1 MPLRDELNGYLR
13 LPRAFFGVKEPET
26 GIPDV
31 GVLGVPYDLTSSH
44 MPGCRFGPDA
54 IRAATDSERS
64 HSFPLTIGK
73 GAMLTDDP
81 LSKLITL
88 EDIGDLEVMGRLP
101 DAAQV
106 DISEAAAKLAIL
118 NSSFL
123 FLGGDHFITYP
134 LLKGIKRASPGRY
147 GIVYF
152 DSHADFYE
160 DYGGYSLSHATTL
173 RRLVEEKVVGIEDVV
188 AYDLRSALPEQKKAI
203 LGDNTLIPTFE
214 SFQESLNAVSERV
227 DSLYVSIDLDVLR
240 PSIQSSVSHPESGG
254 PDVETL
260 AGFIRACFATKKVR
274 YADIVELNP
283 LTDKSG
289 LGAIAARDIVKEILT
304 GFAFQKGLN

>member
-13 LPRAFFGVKEPET
+13 LPRRFFGIKEPESGT
-26 GIPDV
+26 PDV

-64 HSFPLTIGK
+64 HSFPLSIGK
-73 GAMLTDDP
+73 GSLVTDEP

-88 EDIGDLEVMGRLP
+88 EDIGDLEIMGRLP

-106 DISEAAAKLAIL
+106 DISEAAAKLAVFDS
-118 NSSFL
+118 NYL

-134 LLKGIKRASPGRY
+134 LLKGIKRARPGRY
-147 GIVYF
+147 GLVYF
-152 DSHADFYE
+152 DSHADFYA

-173 RRLVEEKVVGIEDVV
+173 KRLIEEKVVELEDVV
-188 AYDLRSALPEQKKAI
+188 AYDLRSALPDQKKAL
-203 LGDNTLIPTFE
+203 LGEDLLIHSFE
-214 SFQESLNAVSERV
+214 SFQESLNAVSTRV
-227 DSLYVSIDLDVLR
+227 NTIYISIDLDVLR
-240 PSIQSSVSHPESGG
+240 PSVQPSVSHPESGG
-254 PDVETL
+254 PEIETL
-260 AGFIRACFATKKVR
+260 VEFIRACFATRKVR
-274 YADIVELNP
+274 YVDVVELNP

-289 LGAIAARDIVKEILT
+289 LGAIAARDIVKEVLT
-304 GFAFQKGLN
+304 GYALQKGLN

>member
-1 MPLRDELNGYLR
+1 MPLRDELNGFLR
-13 LPRAFFGVKEPET
+13 MPRSFFGIREPET

-64 HSFPLTIGK
+64 HSFPLSIGK
-73 GAMLTDDP
+73 GAIIGDEP

-101 DAAQV
+101 EAAQV
-106 DISEAAAKLAIL
+106 DISEAAAKLASL
-118 NSSFL
+118 EPNYL

-134 LLKGIKRASPGRY
+134 LLKGIKRANPGRY

-173 RRLVEEKVVGIEDVV
+173 RRLVEEKVVEIEDVV
-188 AYDLRSALPEQKKAI
+188 AYDLRSALPEQRKAL
-203 LGDNTLIPTFE
+203 LGEDTLVHTFE
-214 SFQESLNAVSERV
+214 SFQESLDAVCERV
-227 DSLYVSIDLDVLR
+227 DSIYVSIDLDVLR
-240 PSIQSSVSHPESGG
+240 PSIESSVSHPESGG

-260 AGFIRACFATKKVR
+260 VAFIRTCFATGKVR
-274 YADIVELNP
+274 YVDVVELNP

-289 LGAIAARDIVKEILT
+289 FGAIAARDIVKEVLT
-304 GFAFQKGLN
+304 GFALQKGLN

>member
-13 LPRAFFGVKEPET
+13 LPRTFFGIKEPET
-26 GIPDV
+26 GIPDM

-44 MPGCRFGPDA
+44 IPGCRFGPDA

-64 HSFPLTIGK
+64 HSFPLAIGK
-73 GAMLTDDP
+73 GAILTDEP

-101 DAAQV
+101 DAALV
-106 DISEAAAKLAIL
+106 DISEAAEKLAAFDS
-118 NSSFL
+118 NFL

-134 LLKGIKRASPGRY
+134 LLKGIKRARPGRY
-147 GIVYF
+147 GLVYF

-173 RRLVEEKVVGIEDVV
+173 KRLVEEKVVELEDVV
-188 AYDLRSALPEQKKAI
+188 AYDLRSALPEQRKAL
-203 LGDNTLIPTFE
+203 LGEDALMHTFE
-214 SFQESLNAVSERV
+214 SFQESLSVVSERV
-227 DSLYVSIDLDVLR
+227 DFLYVSIDLDVLR

-254 PDVETL
+254 PDVEAL
-260 AGFIRACFATKKVR
+260 AGFIRACFATKNVR
-274 YADIVELNP
+274 YVDVVELNP
-283 LTDKSG
+283 LIDKSG
-289 LGAIAARDIVKEILT
+289 LGAIAARDIVKEVLT
-304 GFAFQKGLN
+304 GFALQKGLN

>member
-13 LPRAFFGVKEPET
+13 LPRAFFGIKEPVT
-26 GIPDV
+26 GTPDV

-64 HSFPLTIGK
+64 HSFPLSIGK
-73 GAMLTDDP
+73 GSLPSENP
-81 LSKLITL
+81 LSELITL
-88 EDIGDLEVMGRLP
+88 EDIGDLEIMGRLP

-106 DISEAAAKLAIL
+106 DISEAAAKLAPL
-118 NSSFL
+118 GSSYL

-134 LLKGIKRASPGRY
+134 LLKGIKRAVSGRY

-173 RRLVEEKVVGIEDVV
+173 RRLVEEKVVEIEDVV
-188 AYDLRSALPEQKKAI
+188 AYDLRSALPEQRNAI
-203 LGDNTLIPTFE
+203 LGEDTLIPTFE
-214 SFQESLNAVSERV
+214 SFQDSLSAVSERV

-274 YADIVELNP
+274 YVDIVELNP

-289 LGAIAARDIVKEILT
+289 LGSIAARDIVKEVLT
-304 GFAFQKGLN
+304 GFASMM

>member
-1 MPLRDELNGYLR
+1 MPLRDELNGFLR
-13 LPRAFFGVKEPET
+13 LPRSFFGIREPDA

-31 GVLGVPYDLTSSH
+31 GVLGVPYDMTSSH
-44 MPGCRFGPDA
+44 IPGCRFGPDA

-64 HSFPLTIGK
+64 HSFPLSIGK
-73 GAMLTDDP
+73 GAITGEEP

-101 DAAQV
+101 EAAQV
-106 DISEAAAKLAIL
+106 DISEAAAKLVEL
-118 NSSFL
+118 GSRYL

-173 RRLVEEKVVGIEDVV
+173 RRLVEEKVVEIEDVV
-188 AYDLRSALPEQKKAI
+188 AYDLRSALPEQRKAL
-203 LGDNTLIPTFE
+203 LGEDTLIHTFE
-214 SFQESLNAVSERV
+214 SFQESLDAVSERV
-227 DSLYVSIDLDVLR
+227 DSIYVSIDLDVLR
-240 PSIQSSVSHPESGG
+240 PSIESSVSHPESGG

-260 AGFIRACFATKKVR
+260 VVFIRSCFATGKVR
-274 YADIVELNP
+274 YVDVVELNP
-283 LTDKSG
+283 LIDKYG
-289 LGAIAARDIVKEILT
+289 LGAIAARDIVKEVLT
-304 GFAFQKGLN
+304 GFALQKSLN

>member
-13 LPRAFFGVKEPET
+13 LPRAFFDVKEPET